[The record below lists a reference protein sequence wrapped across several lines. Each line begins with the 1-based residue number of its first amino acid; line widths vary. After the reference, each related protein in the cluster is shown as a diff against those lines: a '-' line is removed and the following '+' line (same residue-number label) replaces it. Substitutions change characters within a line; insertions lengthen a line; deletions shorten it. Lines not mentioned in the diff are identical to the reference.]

1 MGLDVAGP
9 RIVVTNPAIRFL
21 LEDIVAYGSEAV
33 DFVGHRDA
41 DAILADR
48 LREHAVL
55 RTVQIVGEAAAQILK
70 ARPDGI
76 ADLELRDAAGFR
88 NVLVHGYAKV
98 RMERVVA
105 IVRQS
110 LPPLIA
116 GARSALGEE
125 IE

>member
-1 MGLDVAGP
+1 M
-9 RIVVTNPAIRFL
+9 NPAIRFL
-21 LEDIVAYGSEAV
+21 LEDIVAYGSEAL
-33 DFVGHRDA
+33 DIVGDRDA
-41 DAILADR
+41 GTILADR

-70 ARPDGI
+70 TQPEGI

-98 RMERVVA
+98 RMERVVE
-105 IVRQS
+105 IVRRS

-116 GARSALGEE
+116 GVRTVLREE

>member
-1 MGLDVAGP
+1 M
-9 RIVVTNPAIRFL
+9 NPAIRFL

-33 DFVGHRDA
+33 EIVGDRDA
-41 DAILADR
+41 GNILADR

-55 RTVQIVGEAAAQILK
+55 RTVQIVGEASAQILK
-70 ARPDGI
+70 TRPEGI

-98 RMERVVA
+98 RMERVVE
-105 IVRQS
+105 IVRRS

-116 GARSALGEE
+116 GARTVLGEE
-125 IE
+125 IG

>member
-1 MGLDVAGP
+1 MS
-9 RIVVTNPAIRFL
+9 PAIRFL

-33 DFVGHRDA
+33 ETVGDRDA
-41 DAILADR
+41 GAILADR

-70 ARPDGI
+70 ARPEGI

-88 NVLVHGYAKV
+88 NVHGYAKV
-98 RMERVVA
+98 RMERVVV

-116 GARSALGEE
+116 GARTVLGEK